1 MSVWLIVR
9 FFFFFF
15 FTFVRC
21 QPLLLIWLFI
31 PPLCVAT
38 GLQKIPSFVR
48 PCAGWAFHC
57 WDRLK
62 RWHHAAR
69 EVTRQDAAGHSS
81 GDRTW
86 GRKSGNCPLSLSRCR
101 KFIQKQ
107 MGMLKV
113 SLIQNVLFL
122 RKETCK
128 PSAWR
133 SEKKCSY
140 RSMAELRSFLMTRCN
155 ININSTLRN
164 VLLFFKPI
172 NDFFLIPCH

>member
-1 MSVWLIVR
+1 MFCLCLCGFFGYFGLKSVGRIINLIISFLPSVS
-9 FFFFFF
+9 
-15 FTFVRC
+15 
-21 QPLLLIWLFI
+21 Q
-31 PPLCVAT
+31 T

-69 EVTRQDAAGHSS
+69 EVTRQDAAGHSR
-81 GDRTW
+81 GGRTR

-101 KFIQKQ
+101 KFVQKQ

-113 SLIQNVLFL
+113 SLIQNVQFL

-133 SEKKCSY
+133 LEKKCFY
-140 RSMAELRSFLMTRCN
+140 RSMVELKSFLMTRCN
-155 ININSTLRN
+155 MLKLKLNIKKC
-164 VLLFFKPI
+164 VVVFQAY
-172 NDFFLIPCH
+172 